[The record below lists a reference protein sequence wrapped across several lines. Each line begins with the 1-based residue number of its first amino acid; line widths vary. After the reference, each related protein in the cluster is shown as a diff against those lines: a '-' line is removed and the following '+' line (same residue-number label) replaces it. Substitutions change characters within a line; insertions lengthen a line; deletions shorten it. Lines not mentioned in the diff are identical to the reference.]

1 VEAVMS
7 DGLNHANFKCNRG
20 EITVTDRAVG
30 LEQALLAVIGAY
42 RNFGG
47 DVDSLMREA
56 QGLIIGNG
64 TYRIVEHS
72 HIALACT
79 EIENA
84 VSFKRRN

>member
-1 VEAVMS
+1 MKEGMFFV
-7 DGLNHANFKCNRG
+7 NFKRNH
-20 EITVTDRAVG
+20 EEMTVTDREIG

-64 TYRIVEHS
+64 VYRIVEHP
-72 HIALACT
+72 HVIPACT

-84 VSFKRRN
+84 VNFKK